1 MVRKSLLL
9 VLFLFLSHTIYGEE
23 NGYVTEVKEYRAT
36 TENPSG
42 FVEIVEIGDD
52 TRPVDISQ
60 EIKSATGI
68 QVNSTGSLDSFST
81 VMIRGA
87 SSKSSDVFINGVK
100 LNSSYINSFNL
111 SLVPDDIVERIEI
124 YKGFVPSK
132 LGVSNTGGAINIVTN
147 RAKGVFQGFRLS
159 YGSFDTLDLS
169 LYTSYKGEDGN
180 YIISFYGRKTD
191 GDFEFL
197 NRNGTPLNTE
207 DDVIERRSNNYKDE
221 YALSFLATNRI
232 GNNLSL
238 GISFLPMY
246 SKGGIPGIE
255 NIRTEKALYSSLSN
269 LFSVEGS
276 LISMGLIKDLTAGYS
291 NLYTRTTFDDRNG
304 ELNMGFKDIVDT
316 SDLRHTCYI
325 MGNTLFFNNLVTLRL
340 SYTSESIDRVSRLH
354 RNDNKYL
361 GERSEYILS
370 LSDNIEI
377 LKDRFFF
384 IPSIDYKWVS
394 DRVEYSSAYL
404 MQRDKTLNNS
414 EDLRN
419 YRVGVFFKVT
429 DELAFKSNISY
440 QHRYPDIYEMF
451 GDGVYTQPNI
461 KLKSEDGR
469 LIDGG
474 FELRTDLLYI
484 SYSVFKSD
492 YENLIQFFENS
503 QRTIKADNIAK
514 AEIFG
519 NELSIKPIIHK
530 SVFISINY
538 THQEPINKTDIPS
551 FRDKVLPFRYTD
563 SLFMNYGIA
572 INRIRLL
579 YEYEYTSQNYFDAAN
594 LLPQDIDRDR
604 SVHSI
609 SVNYSDLGMEFGF
622 HIKNILDNR
631 MEDIAGYPLPGR
643 MFFIGISKTF
653 KNQQGGVL

>member
-9 VLFLFLSHTIYGEE
+9 ILFLFLPHTIYGEE

-42 FVEIVEIGDD
+42 FVEIVEIRDD
-52 TRPVDISQ
+52 TQPVDISQ

-111 SLVPDDIVERIEI
+111 SLIPDDIVERIEI

-132 LGVSNTGGAINIVTN
+132 LGVSNTGGAINIVTK

-207 DDVIERRSNNYKDE
+207 DDVIERRSNNYKNE
-221 YALSFLATNRI
+221 YALSFSTSTR
-232 GNNLSL
+232 LSERFCL
-238 GISFLPMY
+238 NISFLPTY

-255 NIRTEKALYSSLSN
+255 NLKTKTASYNSLSN
-269 LFSVEGS
+269 LFSIEG
-276 LISMGLIKDLTAGYS
+276 GLILREISSDLTLGYS

-304 ELNMGFKDIVDT
+304 ELNMGFKDIIDT
-316 SDLRHTCYI
+316 ADLRHNFYSLSNLLFWKNYI
-325 MGNTLFFNNLVTLRL
+325 TLRL
-340 SYTSESIDRVSRLH
+340 SQAFESIDKTSRVH
-354 RNDNKYL
+354 NDNKYL
-361 GERSEYILS
+361 GDRLEYALS
-370 LSDNIEI
+370 LTDSVEI
-377 LKDRFFF
+377 LRDRLFL
-384 IPSIDYKWVS
+384 IPSFDIK
-394 DRVEYSSAYL
+394 RVDDDIEYSSAYL
-404 MQRDKTLNNS
+404 MQRDKRLKNS
-414 EDLRN
+414 EDSKN
-419 YRVGVFFKVT
+419 YRVGLLFRLT
-429 DELAFKSNISY
+429 DELSLKSNISY

-519 NELSIKPIIHK
+519 SELSIKPIVHK

-551 FRDKVLPFRYTD
+551 FKDKVLPFRYTD

-572 INRIRLL
+572 IKRIRLL

-609 SVNYSDLGMEFGF
+609 SVNYSDFGIEFGF

>member
-1 MVRKSLLL
+1 MVRKSLLSIL
-9 VLFLFLSHTIYGEE
+9 ILFLSHTIYGDE
-23 NGYVTEVKEYRAT
+23 NGYITEVKEYKASV
-36 TENPSG
+36 ENPSG
-42 FVEIVEIGDD
+42 FIEIVEIGDD

-60 EIKSATGI
+60 EIRSATGI
-68 QVNSTGSLDSFST
+68 QVNSAGSLDSFST

-132 LGVSNTGGAINIVTN
+132 LGVSNTGGAINIVTK
-147 RAKGVFQGFRLS
+147 RARGEIEGVRLS
-159 YGSFDTLDLS
+159 YGSFDTLDLGLFTAYKNQGSSYVIS
-169 LYTSYKGEDGN
+169 LY
-180 YIISFYGRKTD
+180 GRRTD

-197 NRNGTPLNTE
+197 NGNGTPLNKE
-207 DDVIERRSNNYKDE
+207 DDVIERRSNNYKNE
-221 YALSFLATNRI
+221 YALSFSTSTR
-232 GNNLSL
+232 LSERFCL
-238 GISFLPMY
+238 NISFLPAY
-246 SKGGIPGIE
+246 SKGGIPGME
-255 NIRTEKALYSSLSN
+255 NLKTKTASYNSLSN
-269 LFSVEGS
+269 LFSIEG
-276 LISMGLIKDLTAGYS
+276 GLILREISTDLTLGYS

-304 ELNMGFKDIVDT
+304 ELNMGFKDIIDT
-316 SDLRHTCYI
+316 ADLRHNFYSLSNLLFWKNYI
-325 MGNTLFFNNLVTLRL
+325 TLRL
-340 SYTSESIDRVSRLH
+340 SQSFESIDKTSRVH
-354 RNDNKYL
+354 NDNKYL
-361 GERSEYILS
+361 GDRLEYALS
-370 LSDNIEI
+370 LTDSVEI
-377 LKDRFFF
+377 LRDRLFL
-384 IPSIDYKWVS
+384 IPSFDIK
-394 DRVEYSSAYL
+394 RVDDDIEYSSAYL
-404 MQRDKTLNNS
+404 MQRDKRLKNS
-414 EDLRN
+414 EDSKN
-419 YRVGVFFKVT
+419 YRVGLLFRLT
-429 DELAFKSNISY
+429 DELSLKSNISY

-474 FELRTDLLYI
+474 FELKTDWLHI

-519 NELSIKPIIHK
+519 SELSIKPIIHK

-551 FRDKVLPFRYTD
+551 FKDKVLPFRYTD

-594 LLPQDIDRDR
+594 LLPQDIERNR
-604 SVHSI
+604 SVHNLSL
-609 SVNYSDLGMEFGF
+609 NYSDFGIEFGF